1 MVTALIFDSGVGG
14 LSIFQAVSRLIP
26 QLSVVYASDNA
37 AFPYGTKDAD
47 WLQQRVVDCVHAI
60 SNRCSF
66 DIIIIACNTAS
77 TIVLPSLRSCFEIPV
92 VGVVPAI
99 KTAAQET
106 KTGCIGLLA
115 TPGTVTRP
123 YTDQLIKDF
132 ASHCQ
137 VIKIGSTEMVE
148 LAEQKLRGEQICLNR
163 LTAVIQPLFD
173 QSQAHPA
180 SSTHQPDQ
188 VVLGCT
194 HFPLLREELQQLAP
208 DISWVDSGT
217 AIANR
222 VASLLPH
229 ITHIANDSVG
239 SATNPVHLKS
249 NGHIA
254 LFTEANQQINRLI
267 PALKLLGIEE
277 VDYLNLPV

>member
-1 MVTALIFDSGVGG
+1 MATALIFDSGVGG
-14 LSIFQAVSRLIP
+14 LSILQAVSQRLP

-47 WLQQRVVDCVHAI
+47 WLQQRVVECVSTI
-60 SNRCSF
+60 SQRCIL

-77 TIVLPSLRSCFEIPV
+77 TIVLPSLRDCFEIPI

-115 TPGTVTRP
+115 TPGTVTRH
-123 YTDQLIKDF
+123 YTNQLIQDF

-137 VIKIGSTEMVE
+137 IVKIGSTELVE
-148 LAEQKLRGEQICLNR
+148 LAEQKLRGEQICLTQ
-163 LTAVIQPLFD
+163 LKAVIQPLIL
-173 QSQAHPA
+173 QTE
-180 SSTHQPDQ
+180 THQTQSLSSHRPDQ

-194 HFPLLREELQQLAP
+194 HFPLLKQELEQLAP
-208 DISWVDSGT
+208 GISWVDSGI

-222 VASLLPH
+222 VASLLL
-229 ITHIANDSVG
+229 TGNDAINYSLN
-239 SATNPVHLKS
+239 SENHQSQAT
-249 NGHIA
+249 GHTA
-254 LFTEANQQINRLI
+254 LFTEANQQISRLI
-267 PALKLLGIEE
+267 PALKQFGIEE
-277 VDYLNLPV
+277 IDYLNLPV